1 MNFPIEIKGFP
12 LPPSAN
18 ALYLNIP
25 GRGRCKSAALT
36 KYESDVR
43 FWCLRNQHQMNLA
56 RELTI
61 GVGPGVFLK
70 VSKMFFMKKKS
81 ILKKDGTPKRN
92 DTSNRIKALEDVLS
106 KLLGIDDKWFWAGT
120 YDKRPTPNPAL
131 PEHVDIRLEL
141 YEPDLSCAT
150 FEEEDDDEQ

>member
-1 MNFPIEIKGFP
+1 
-12 LPPSAN
+12 
-18 ALYLNIP
+18 
-25 GRGRCKSAALT
+25 
-36 KYESDVR
+36 
-43 FWCLRNQHQMNLA
+43 
-56 RELTI
+56 
-61 GVGPGVFLK
+61 
-70 VSKMFFMKKKS
+70 MKKKS